1 MKSHRR
7 EAAAAAKQPVTS
19 QPSTPTQ
26 ETSAVPANYGYGMTV
41 DYNIPIPDNV
51 LTRDSP
57 VVQQNIHLIDKLGR
71 VPVMPVKL
79 PAPLPKPVPSQVQIY
94 PAPTIFSQ

>member
-7 EAAAAAKQPVTS
+7 EAAAAAAAAAKPPVSS
-19 QPSTPTQ
+19 QPSAPTQ
-26 ETSAVPANYGYGMTV
+26 ETPALPANYGYGMTV

-51 LTRDSP
+51 LNRDSP

-71 VPVMPVKL
+71 VPVM
-79 PAPLPKPVPSQVQIY
+79 
-94 PAPTIFSQ
+94 F